1 MMMISDTIVK
11 LPTNNNK
18 KRPPLLVAG
27 SDPKP
32 DFLVSE
38 VLYMEGFTASSISE
52 HDVMEL
58 LKSCSPIEINLTV
71 GVLRFPSAEQADRAY
86 TLFNGASLKNGIRL
100 QLRINPPGDGCQ
112 EPEATSGILQIR
124 NLPLQTTNHFLYNLF
139 RPFGPMSLCKVIMD
153 QGRFKGTA
161 LVQYFDAIHADTA
174 VHYMNNKNI
183 QGNAITVSPFVSK
196 KQQQQQQQPLSDM
209 EYSKS
214 APGMPIN
221 QHNKRS
227 SSYTAPSTA
236 AIPAGN
242 NQMHNIDYTNLY
254 IKNLDL
260 SVQSADLFN
269 HFCHYGRI
277 ISARVMRNAQTKQSK
292 GFGFVSFSSAEE
304 AWRALHA
311 TNQTYIKSKP
321 IVVAFH
327 EPKKPRTVSS
337 SSNNNNSSAAL
348 LSQSAPSSTMLPY
361 YPPPPQPT
369 HTLPPMPPAAAAVQ
383 QQQQAAVIATS
394 GYQHQQHA
402 PLPVPP
408 SSLVRHYSAPIPQ
421 PPPPLTMRSGSPE
434 SLASTTATT
443 NGADPYVQRL
453 RLVEAVTQCGEQHE
467 VNDIVDMLLT
477 LKRRERS
484 LCLFN
489 RGYLQEKIAAAKLA
503 LDTCRDDN
511 ARDDDDVKQFLDSI
525 KGLTL
530 HEQKQ
535 KLGDRLFPCVK
546 ATGIKHAPRITI
558 RLLDTVPLEE
568 LARIM
573 NDQVQLKRKVDQ
585 AVASM

>member
-11 LPTNNNK
+11 LPTHNNK

-38 VLYMEGFTASSISE
+38 LLYMEGFTTSNISE

-71 GVLRFPSAEQADRAY
+71 GVLRFPSADQADRAY
-86 TLFNGASLKNGIRL
+86 TLFNGASLKNGIQL

-153 QGRFKGTA
+153 QDRFKGTA
-161 LVQYFDAIHADTA
+161 LIQYFDAIHADTA

-183 QGNAITVSPFVSK
+183 QGNTITVSPFVSK
-196 KQQQQQQQPLSDM
+196 KQQQQQQQQPYPDM
-209 EYSKS
+209 EYSRS
-214 APGMPIN
+214 APGVPIN
-221 QHNKRS
+221 HQHNNKRS
-227 SSYTAPSTA
+227 SSYTAPSPATTLV
-236 AIPAGN
+236 AGN
-242 NQMHNIDYTNLY
+242 NAMQNIDYTNLY

-327 EPKKPRTVSS
+327 EPKKPRAISS
-337 SSNNNNSSAAL
+337 TSNNNNSSAAL

-361 YPPPPQPT
+361 YPPPQPT
-369 HTLPPMPPAAAAVQ
+369 HTLPPMPTAAAAVQ
-383 QQQQAAVIATS
+383 QQQAAAITTS
-394 GYQHQQHA
+394 GYHQQQQ
-402 PLPVPP
+402 PVPP

-443 NGADPYVQRL
+443 SGADPQVQRL
-453 RLVEAVTQCGEQHE
+453 RLVEAVTQCGEQRE

-503 LDTCRDDN
+503 LDTCRDEN
-511 ARDDDDVKQFLDSI
+511 AREDDGVQQFLDSI

-573 NDQVQLKRKVDQ
+573 NDQVQLKKKVDQ
-585 AVASM
+585 VIAST

>member
-1 MMMISDTIVK
+1 
-11 LPTNNNK
+11 
-18 KRPPLLVAG
+18 
-27 SDPKP
+27 
-32 DFLVSE
+32 
-38 VLYMEGFTASSISE
+38 
-52 HDVMEL
+52 
-58 LKSCSPIEINLTV
+58 
-71 GVLRFPSAEQADRAY
+71 
-86 TLFNGASLKNGIRL
+86 
-100 QLRINPPGDGCQ
+100 
-112 EPEATSGILQIR
+112 
-124 NLPLQTTNHFLYNLF
+124 
-139 RPFGPMSLCKVIMD
+139 
-153 QGRFKGTA
+153 
-161 LVQYFDAIHADTA
+161 
-174 VHYMNNKNI
+174 
-183 QGNAITVSPFVSK
+183 
-196 KQQQQQQQPLSDM
+196 
-209 EYSKS
+209 
-214 APGMPIN
+214 
-221 QHNKRS
+221 
-227 SSYTAPSTA
+227 
-236 AIPAGN
+236 
-242 NQMHNIDYTNLY
+242 MHNIDYTNLY

-327 EPKKPRTVSS
+327 EPKKPRAVSS

-546 ATGIKHAPRITI
+546 VCIKKHAV
-558 RLLDTVPLEE
+558 L
-568 LARIM
+568 
-573 NDQVQLKRKVDQ
+573 
-585 AVASM
+585 